1 MRRLA
6 AFLVLASLCPHR
18 LPAIPQGE
26 DPALLE
32 AEALLEKKSYKKA
45 EEALRAI
52 VAAAPANARA
62 QGDLA
67 LALLSQGKTR
77 EAVDAAR
84 LAAAFAPETPEA
96 RYIYALTLKAAG
108 RNVEAARELEKTV
121 ALKPGQ
127 ATPLRALAEAYA
139 ETGDDRAVEVYTQL
153 IAQEPGVPGDRAALA
168 EVLWVSGKSA
178 DGNRMME
185 EAIAKSG
192 EDRNLRIRYGRALV
206 EQERFPDAVRELG
219 RARELGASE
228 PGTLALWAN
237 ALWSAGDTTA
247 AARAFGEA
255 IAVAPGDASLRRDA
269 GRLALSL
276 GDGSG
281 ALVYLSE
288 AARMTPG
295 DAAAQ
300 LDLGR
305 AYESVGQN
313 AEAEQAYR
321 LAASLDPKLGSPHY
335 ALGTLLVRTGRRE
348 EGQQELAA
356 YRTLYERALR
366 LSEQQNE
373 RSAELGLAWAELNR
387 GKASDSLA
395 RFTSLPESP
404 DSLLGRA
411 AALSRLKRHAEA
423 VRVLERARKLAPDD
437 VRIRTQLALEKSR
450 EVPS

>member
-1 MRRLA
+1 VRRLA

-139 ETGDDRAVEVYTQL
+139 ETGDDRAVEVYRQL

-178 DGNRMME
+178 DGNRVME

-219 RARELGASE
+219 RAREMGASE
-228 PGTLALWAN
+228 PGTLALLAN

-247 AARAFGEA
+247 AARAFGDA

-288 AARMTPG
+288 AARLTPG
-295 DAAAQ
+295 DAATQ

-305 AYESVGQN
+305 AYEAVGQN